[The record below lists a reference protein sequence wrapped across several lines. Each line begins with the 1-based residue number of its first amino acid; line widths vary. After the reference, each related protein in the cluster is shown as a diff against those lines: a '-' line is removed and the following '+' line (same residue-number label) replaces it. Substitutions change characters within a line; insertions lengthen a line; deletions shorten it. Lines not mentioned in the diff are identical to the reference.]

1 MDHLE
6 GRVVLH
12 GCCGG
17 AAAAWGLPLLPL
29 DVLWPRR
36 AAGPSDW
43 LPQSAALLL
52 GRFLLVS
59 YMPLGL
65 RSLTAKK
72 HKPQR
77 KTPSSLGFESYLW
90 IARCQRS
97 DLPRKHRCAS
107 FCRGHKCQPSK
118 REPPSTA
125 RALV

>member
-43 LPQSAALLL
+43 LPQSAALSFCVFASILHDDSPI
-52 GRFLLVS
+52 VN
-59 YMPLGL
+59 
-65 RSLTAKK
+65 T
-72 HKPQR
+72 
-77 KTPSSLGFESYLW
+77 
-90 IARCQRS
+90 
-97 DLPRKHRCAS
+97 PRK
-107 FCRGHKCQPSK
+107 KP
-118 REPPSTA
+118 
-125 RALV
+125 